1 MKKYPIVSDSFRLVE
16 WSQFDQRYNA
26 FLGDGS
32 QQAAI
37 LCAKATS
44 FHSFGAEDLRVSVF
58 LGSWRS
64 KICIDFLMA
73 KYIHWRS
80 KSWTKI
86 NIWIHELRICP
97 MAASLVAE
105 EKTPDHLRPSY
116 GFNSFTPGTP
126 LYQQGR
132 RNLRGRLH
140 GDVDLNIDACIYTW
154 IYIYIYMRNRQEMSF
169 PFMAFRVEMIFE
181 YPDDSRLL
189 YIVR

>member
-1 MKKYPIVSDSFRLVE
+1 MKKIPIVPDSFRLVE
-16 WSQFDQRYNA
+16 WSQFDQRENA

-37 LCAKATS
+37 WCAKATS
-44 FHSFGAEDLRVSVF
+44 FHSFGAKDLRVSVL

-64 KICIDFLMA
+64 T
-73 KYIHWRS
+73 
-80 KSWTKI
+80 SWTK
-86 NIWIHELRICP
+86 NLSKWHPWWRI
-97 MAASLVAE
+97 

-132 RNLRGRLH
+132 RGITGETPWWCWSEHWRLY
-140 GDVDLNIDACIYTW
+140 N
-154 IYIYIYMRNRQEMSF
+154 IYIYTGVVRQEMSF
-169 PFMAFRVEMIFE
+169 PFMAFRVEMFFE